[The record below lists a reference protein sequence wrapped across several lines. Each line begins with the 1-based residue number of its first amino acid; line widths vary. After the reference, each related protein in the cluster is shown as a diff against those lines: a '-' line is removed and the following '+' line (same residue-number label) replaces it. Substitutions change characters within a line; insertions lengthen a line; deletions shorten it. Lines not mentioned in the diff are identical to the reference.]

1 MLGKGVGCYISPS
14 CSYFVRPFRSFF
26 CLAIAITM
34 AAENRAPE
42 VTGVATLFLI
52 LSTLTILARSY
63 CRIFVVK
70 GFGLD
75 DWFAVIAWVRCL
87 NHCFEQH

>member
-1 MLGKGVGCYISPS
+1 MLRQSYRIEFCHPS
-14 CSYFVRPFRSFF
+14 ILLFQLS
-26 CLAIAITM
+26 TM
-34 AAENRAPE
+34 AAENRAPQ
-42 VTGVATLFLI
+42 VTGVAALFLV

-75 DWFAVIAWVRCL
+75 DWAAVIAWVRP
-87 NHCFEQH
+87 NIWINKYS

>member
-1 MLGKGVGCYISPS
+1 
-14 CSYFVRPFRSFF
+14 
-26 CLAIAITM
+26 M

-42 VTGVATLFLI
+42 VTGVAALFLI

-75 DWFAVIAWVRCL
+75 DWAAVIAWVGFL
-87 NHCFEQH
+87 